1 MCNWATELEIGTPK
15 SRSEVA
21 GVNLAEPKERG
32 MSYLGRSWTS
42 FVLLESK
49 KSAEVIVGKQT
60 LSNGSSMMREKKR
73 NRTGKV
79 NSEGLNFLTKGA
91 DLKMRK
97 KQGQQRAG
105 EQLAL
110 FPKQLIS
117 LRPEVKGDSSTI
129 KKTSRESD
137 YFSLLARNRAFT
149 ETVLEKVMSPMNLN
163 KAYKSVRRNGGS
175 SGVDEMDIKQLEQW
189 LHQNGETLMSKVLLE
204 QYKPDK
210 VLGIEIPKP
219 NGGVR
224 LLGIPTVLDRLIQ
237 QAIHQELTLVYEP
250 LFSENSYGF
259 RPGRS
264 ALQAIEQAS
273 SYISQGYEWV
283 VDIDLKSFF
292 DLINQDRLMQR
303 LSKGIGDKRLLRL
316 IRKYLRA
323 GMMLGGL
330 EQHRISGTPQG
341 GPLSPLLSNIVL
353 DELDKEL
360 EKRGHLFVRYA
371 DDCNIYVKSKQAGE
385 RVLKSISKFIESRL
399 KLKVNEQ
406 KSGVRRCEQVK
417 FLGYTIL
424 SKGGIRVAD
433 KSIQRFKEKIKK
445 TTQRNRGVSFIQVIN
460 ELNAIHQGWA
470 NYFRLANCWLP
481 WRALDGWIRRR
492 LRSYRLKQCK
502 RRYTL
507 FKFLRKIGAKKGE
520 AWNAILY
527 AGGWW
532 NLSTKIVCQR
542 TMNKSW
548 FDHKGLF
555 SLTDLYTRNGSTVRR
570 NRRDTLKRTS
580 GGVRGRK

>member
-1 MCNWATELEIGTPK
+1 
-15 SRSEVA
+15 
-21 GVNLAEPKERG
+21 
-32 MSYLGRSWTS
+32 
-42 FVLLESK
+42 
-49 KSAEVIVGKQT
+49 
-60 LSNGSSMMREKKR
+60 
-73 NRTGKV
+73 
-79 NSEGLNFLTKGA
+79 
-91 DLKMRK
+91 MRK
-97 KQGQQRAG
+97 KQGQQRGG
-105 EQLAL
+105 EQLDL
-110 FPKQLIS
+110 FPKPTVT
-117 LRPEVKGDSSTI
+117 LRPESKGDSSTI
-129 KKTSRESD
+129 KMESRESI

-149 ETVLEKVMSPMNLN
+149 ETVLEKVMSPSNLS
-163 KAYKSVRRNGGS
+163 KAYKSVRRNGGA
-175 SGVDEMDIKQLEQW
+175 SGVDEMDIHQLEKW
-189 LHQNGETLMSKVLLE
+189 LNQNGKVLMSEVLLE
-204 QYKPDK
+204 QYEPDK

-224 LLGIPTVLDRLIQ
+224 LLGIPTVLDRLLQ

-273 SYISQGYEWV
+273 KYISQGYGWV

-316 IRKYLRA
+316 IQKYLRA

-330 EQHRISGTPQG
+330 EQQRLSGTPQG

-371 DDCNIYVKSKQAGE
+371 DDCNIYVKSKAAGE
-385 RVLKSISKFIESRL
+385 RVLQSISHFIASQL

-424 SKGGIRVAD
+424 PNGGIRIAD

-445 TTQRNRGVSFIQVIN
+445 TTQRNRGVSFIQVIS
-460 ELNAIHQGWA
+460 ELNAIHQGWV

-481 WRALDGWIRRR
+481 WRALDGWIRRH
-492 LRSYRLKQCK
+492 LRSYRLKQCG
-502 RRYTL
+502 RRYTI
-507 FKFLRKIGAKKGE
+507 FKFLRKLGAKKSE
-520 AWNAILY
+520 AWNAIFY

-548 FDHKGLF
+548 FDQKGLF
-555 SLTDLYTRNGSTVRR
+555 SLTGLYTRNRF
-570 NRRDTLKRTS
+570 KC
-580 GGVRGRK
+580 